1 MFQIKAENIYKI
13 YKGESNTVNAL
24 QGISFTVEKGDFFI
38 IKGPSGSG
46 KSTLMHI
53 LGLLDTPD
61 KGLYL
66 LDGKD
71 VSNLTP
77 DEQSETRNKK
87 IGFVFQSF
95 NLMPKTSVLDNVI
108 LPLLYGKKEKSW
120 NIKKRA
126 IEVLEMVGLS
136 HRIKHYSNQLSG
148 GEEQRVAIAR
158 ALINNPSLILAD
170 EPTGNLDSKNASAI
184 MDLLLKLNKEKKVT
198 LLVVTHE
205 DYIADYGQKII
216 KIIDGKIKNKE

>member
-1 MFQIKAENIYKI
+1 MPQIEIQNIYKT
-13 YKGESNTVNAL
+13 YESEGNEVRAL
-24 QGISFTVEKGDFFI
+24 QGITFAVEKGDFFI

-61 KGLYL
+61 KGIYSLE
-66 LDGKD
+66 GED
-71 VSNLTP
+71 VSSLTP
-77 DEQSETRNKK
+77 DEQSIIRNQK
-87 IGFVFQSF
+87 IGFIFQSF
-95 NLMPKTSVLDNVI
+95 NLMPKTSVLDNVT
-108 LPLLYGKKEKSW
+108 LPLLYGKKEKEW
-120 NIKKRA
+120 NIKQRA

-136 HRIKHYSNQLSG
+136 HRLKHYSNQLSG

-170 EPTGNLDSKNASAI
+170 EPTGNLDSKNALAI
-184 MDLLLKLNKEKKVT
+184 MDLLLKFNKEKEVT

-216 KIIDGKIKNKE
+216 NIVDGKIKE